1 MKPKSSWLAHGAL
14 AAWAIAA
21 ALIWAG
27 SASALTNGDPCSPFW
42 TEVASPF
49 PDIEISPVSVSKG
62 EAVHVDGSL
71 SIAGRVDMWTYVS
84 NDNMCEA
91 TRTVRDPIALYT
103 WTFGDGSPPETHAAP
118 DGTATHAYSKPGTY
132 TITLTVTEQNCQAGA
147 SAHCFTGQTTARIPV
162 DDHPPVASFNAPASV
177 PLGQPASFDAS
188 ASADPDGFITGY
200 HWDFGDGQSQ
210 DTAGPTT
217 SHTYGRGGSET
228 VTLTVTDDDGSIS
241 IIEQTVSVIDQPPIA
256 SFTVPAVIAK
266 GQAAKLDA
274 SGSSGP
280 DDAITS
286 YRWDFGDGQTQR
298 TTAPVTTHTYSQP
311 GRKAVTLTVTDEG
324 GNSDSVQHAV
334 TVTARLATA
343 SFTGPAAVGAG
354 HSAAFDASG
363 SSDPN
368 GTITSYRWD
377 FGDGQTSTRSTPT
390 ASHTYSTAGLVTVTL
405 TITDNS
411 GSTAVAQRSLNVLA
425 SPCVVPRL
433 FGRKLGAARRILS
446 ASGCQLGAV
455 KHRRTRAGQRRRVIT
470 QSIRPGAIRPAGQAV
485 TVTIGK

>member
-1 MKPKSSWLAHGAL
+1 MKPKSPWVARGAL
-14 AAWAIAA
+14 AACAIAA
-21 ALIWAG
+21 ALICAG

-42 TEVASPF
+42 TEVASPAV
-49 PDIEISPVSVSKG
+49 DIEISPPFVSKG

-71 SIAGRVDMWTYVS
+71 SIPGTADMWTYVS
-84 NDNMCEA
+84 SDNACEA
-91 TRTVRDPIALYT
+91 TRTVRDPIGVYT
-103 WTFGDGSPPETHAAP
+103 WTFGDGSPPETHTAP
-118 DGTATHAYSKPGTY
+118 NGTAAHSYSKPGTY

-147 SAHCFTGQTTARIPV
+147 SAHCFTGQTTGRILV
-162 DDHPPVASFNAPASV
+162 RDNPPVASFTAPTSV
-177 PLGQPASFDAS
+177 MLGQSANFDAS
-188 ASADPDGFITGY
+188 ASADPDGFLTGY

-210 DTAGPTT
+210 DTDGPTA

-241 IIEQTVSVIDQPPIA
+241 TIEQTVSVIDQPPTA
-256 SFTVPAVIAK
+256 SFTVAAGVAK
-266 GQAAKLDA
+266 GQAARFDA
-274 SGSSGP
+274 SGSADPDGP
-280 DDAITS
+280 ITS
-286 YRWDFGDGQTQR
+286 YRWDFGDGQAQS
-298 TTAPVTTHTYSQP
+298 TTIPVTMHTYSQA
-311 GRKAVTLTVTDEG
+311 GRKAVTLTVIDEG
-324 GNSDSVQHAV
+324 GNSDFIQHTV
-334 TVTARLATA
+334 IVTARLATA
-343 SFTGPAAVGAG
+343 SFTGPAAVGVG

-377 FGDGQTSTRSTPT
+377 FGDGQTSTTSTPT
-390 ASHTYSTAGLVTVTL
+390 ASHTYATAEPVTVTL

-411 GSTAVAQRSLNVLA
+411 GGIAVAQGSLNVLA
-425 SPCVVPRL
+425 PACVVPRL

-455 KHRRTRAGQRRRVIT
+455 EHRRARAGERRRVIK